1 MHIISVSPFHDGS
14 ACELIDGKVTQYYRE
29 ERLSRRKHD
38 AQPFLSV
45 NKIVQSLKNVPD
57 FCVVASPDQYDPTLN
72 VWQQYLGKITGCKN
86 VIDMSNEHH
95 LQHANLA
102 YFNSKFDK
110 CLVFVID
117 RIGSRVADVFREGES
132 VYFFDEGKS
141 KCVYKNF
148 WIEQQPTAQQQQM
161 FDQYVKENSHAE
173 IHATTYGWCRFYES
187 ATTLINEHP
196 LNAGK
201 VMGLSA
207 YGNYTGPDTFY
218 KFSPNEELIHDVYQW
233 GERVALWKG
242 IDPTTEITPDNYIE
256 YANVAHAVQQGTQK
270 ALLDLVFRLS
280 EKHNNI
286 NNICFSGGYAYNV
299 VANGLLTK
307 LLDGFN
313 FYFEPNADDGGN
325 SIGAGMAI
333 HYWQTGNKP
342 QPLEDMFYHG
352 EKQEIELTNAL
363 PYDDLKCAEDLSLGK
378 TIAVF
383 YGKSEAGP
391 RALGNR
397 SILHDPRD
405 VDAKE
410 SVNEIKKREWYRPF
424 AACVLEEYAHEWFD
438 IAQGSISPYMTESYE
453 VRNPSVIPG
462 VTHID
467 GSCRIQT
474 VSKHDKVL
482 RPILEEFYKLT
493 GVPVLL
499 NTSLNLHGQPLI
511 ETVEQAVDMFE
522 GSYLDVIY
530 FPETHQHLKN
540 KC

>member
-1 MHIISVSPFHDGS
+1 M
-14 ACELIDGKVTQYYRE
+14 
-29 ERLSRRKHD
+29 
-38 AQPFLSV
+38 
-45 NKIVQSLKNVPD
+45 
-57 FCVVASPDQYDPTLN
+57 
-72 VWQQYLGKITGCKN
+72 
-86 VIDMSNEHH
+86 
-95 LQHANLA
+95 
-102 YFNSKFDK
+102 
-110 CLVFVID
+110 D
-117 RIGSRVADVFREGES
+117 R
-132 VYFFDEGKS
+132 
-141 KCVYKNF
+141 
-148 WIEQQPTAQQQQM
+148 
-161 FDQYVKENSHAE
+161 
-173 IHATTYGWCRFYES
+173 
-187 ATTLINEHP
+187 
-196 LNAGK
+196 
-201 VMGLSA
+201 
-207 YGNYTGPDTFY
+207 
-218 KFSPNEELIHDVYQW
+218 
-233 GERVALWKG
+233 
-242 IDPTTEITPDNYIE
+242 
-256 YANVAHAVQQGTQK
+256 
-270 ALLDLVFRLS
+270 
-280 EKHNNI
+280 
-286 NNICFSGGYAYNV
+286 
-299 VANGLLTK
+299 
-307 LLDGFN
+307 FN